1 MSSSGHR
8 RFFLLLL
15 FSVLVFSL
23 TAAPVACG
31 PTGEEEAVANAGE
44 AATKGGEL
52 LPSLPP
58 VRVNLLVRRGEADIY
73 VHPDS
78 VKICRNPT
86 MSCPGEVLWVVV
98 GGGLNEG
105 EVLYIE
111 GKTEQCF
118 EGEPFEIH
126 YPNNSQPS
134 GPSTCEPGTD
144 WQYKIWVTKNGQ
156 TIASVDP

>member
-1 MSSSGHR
+1 
-8 RFFLLLL
+8 LLL

-31 PTGEEEAVANAGE
+31 PTGEEEAVANAG
-44 AATKGGEL
+44 
-52 LPSLPP
+52 
-58 VRVNLLVRRGEADIY
+58 RVNLLVRRGEADIY

-156 TIASVDP
+156 TIASVDPEVIIRGGGNP